1 LARGNPCPQIGCLD
15 KGIPSPGL
23 PKLLVKQCRPTDKIV
38 VTGPATLRISRRAIV
53 TVSAKEKGNVRI
65 E

>member
-1 LARGNPCPQIGCLD
+1 MKKTMETIMKSR
-15 KGIPSPGL
+15 K
-23 PKLLVKQCRPTDKIV
+23 PKPLRKQCRPQDKII

-53 TVSAKEKGNVRI
+53 TVSAREKGNVRI